1 MDIFSA
7 ARAGDV
13 QSLKRILGSG
23 VEINSKNENGH
34 SALMLAAYNGHFD
47 ATQFLLEQGADV
59 NSIDQSS
66 NSILMGVIFKGHAAI
81 FELLV
86 QAGADL
92 DYENRKKQTAIDLA
106 VMFGRRELLFRMNQL
121 QNSNRSSGRMEQ
133 LKTWVQ
139 KSI

>member
-1 MDIFSA
+1 MDIFAA
-7 ARAGDV
+7 ARSGDV
-13 QSLKRILGSG
+13 QSLKNILASG
-23 VEINSKNENGH
+23 IDINSKNENGH

-47 ATQFLLEQGADV
+47 ATQFLLGQGADA

-66 NSILMGVIFKGHAAI
+66 NSILMGVIFKGHTAI

-86 QAGADL
+86 QAGANL

-106 VMFGRRELLFRMNQL
+106 VMFGRRDFIFRINQM
-121 QNSNRSSGRMEQ
+121 QNSNRSTGRMEQ